1 MEAVLKDLTKT
12 QRAMMAILEDG
23 VPHELSEL
31 KACCGPCSPKTVRI
45 HILKLNRVIG
55 IYGLKVVAVAR
66 GAKRAAVWA
75 LYRTVG
81 R

>member
-1 MEAVLKDLTKT
+1 MRAAFKDLTKT

-45 HILKLNRVIG
+45 HILNINRSIG

-66 GAKRAAVWA
+66 GAKRPALWA